1 MNIELTALEAGS
13 LIVFTMAILGMV
25 MALRL
30 RTIRKKNKEKKLDKD
45 WKANKAKTVEEYE
58 FKTNP
63 ETLAPEKVLKQPE
76 QSESSPEQ
84 VPEKTNEDQPKKIDT
99 DALLDDLKKDSD

>member
-1 MNIELTALEAGS
+1 MNIELTSLEAGS

-30 RTIRKKNKEKKLDKD
+30 RKIRKKKHDVKQEKD
-45 WKANKAKTVEEYE
+45 WKEGKAKVTEEFE

-63 ETLAPEKVLKQPE
+63 ETLAPEKVPKRPE
-76 QSESSPEQ
+76 QSEPSQE
-84 VPEKTNEDQPKKIDT
+84 PEKPKHDVNK
-99 DALLDDLKKDSD
+99 LLDDLKKDSEKE

>member
-1 MNIELTALEAGS
+1 MNIELTAIEAGS
-13 LIVFTMAILGMV
+13 LVFFSIAVVGMV

-30 RTIRKKNKEKKLDKD
+30 RSRRKKKLDVKKD
-45 WKANKAKTVEEYE
+45 VEEYE

-76 QSESSPEQ
+76 QSEPSQE
-84 VPEKTNEDQPKKIDT
+84 PEKPKHDVDK
-99 DALLDDLKKDSD
+99 LLDDLKKDSEKE

>member
-13 LIVFTMAILGMV
+13 LVFFSIAIVGMV

-30 RTIRKKNKEKKLDKD
+30 RSRRKKKRQVKQD
-45 WKANKAKTVEEYE
+45 VEEYE

-63 ETLAPEKVLKQPE
+63 ERGVFNHFSTLRSIA
-76 QSESSPEQ
+76 
-84 VPEKTNEDQPKKIDT
+84 
-99 DALLDDLKKDSD
+99 A

>member
-13 LIVFTMAILGMV
+13 LVFFSIAIVGMV

-30 RTIRKKNKEKKLDKD
+30 RSRRKKKRQVKQD
-45 WKANKAKTVEEYE
+45 VEEYE

-63 ETLAPEKVLKQPE
+63 ETLAPEKVLKKPE
-76 QSESSPEQ
+76 QSEPSQE
-84 VPEKTNEDQPKKIDT
+84 PEKPKHDV
-99 DALLDDLKKDSD
+99 DALLDDLKKDSEKE

>member
-1 MNIELTALEAGS
+1 MNIELTSLEAGS

-63 ETLAPEKVLKQPE
+63 ETLAPEKVLKKQPS
-76 QSESSPEQ
+76 QEQ
-84 VPEKTNEDQPKKIDT
+84 VPEKEKPKHDV
-99 DALLDDLKKDSD
+99 DALLDDLKRDSEKE

>member
-25 MALRL
+25 MALRV
-30 RTIRKKNKEKKLDKD
+30 RKIRKKNQEKKQDRD
-45 WKANKAKTVEEYE
+45 WKESKAKTQSEEYE

-76 QSESSPEQ
+76 QSEPSQEQ
-84 VPEKTNEDQPKKIDT
+84 EKPKHDVDK
-99 DALLDDLKKDSD
+99 LLDDLKKDSEKE